1 MPYMNDEA
9 RLALSEPETFQDQK
23 AVHQIFTE
31 LRREDPVAW
40 CPEPDGGK
48 GYSVDF
54 EESEGF

>member
-1 MPYMNDEA
+1 MNDQA
-9 RLALSEPETFQDQK
+9 RLALSEPETFLDQE

-48 GYSVDF
+48 GFYSIF
-54 EESEGF
+54 NL